1 MFGYILISNKKAW
14 FIVFTIMLLDI
25 YNIYGQVFPLK
36 NTAFNTIITGQ
47 IGSIK
52 NIHSGANQKYLDS
65 LFLKKDQ
72 VQELIKTK
80 KSQFIVTRG
89 TGMVYKQKS
98 ENDSLIAFER
108 IDSTQFDGY
117 NFDDIKFEYNDT
129 LFSIGGFGFWR
140 NNGQVRYFTE
150 NKEWELLFSELPLG
164 ISNRNLWNL
173 NQEKGLLFAI
183 VKANEA
189 DYKLVKIDL
198 KKKNWN
204 FEPLP
209 SIIHSELLLMNENP
223 IQIQLN
229 NKTGSLL
236 CFSNKLYYLDLEK
249 SLLKEASNN
258 KLLNFINKQKINE
271 ASYFENSGML
281 YVFNLN
287 TFIIDSIYFNDNDFS
302 VLSQNAYQLGD
313 YKFITILLA
322 ILLIIGI
329 VVFYVSSRKKKS
341 SLEMN
346 EFEKEFIKKLTNK
359 KGAVID
365 INNLNYLLGLSKKSI
380 EIQKKNRSEFLNK
393 LNQKLKEVL
402 NTQENVI
409 IRIKDEEDKRVFIYK
424 LDEAYFEKIEEK
436 I

>member
-1 MFGYILISNKKAW
+1 MFGYNLISNKKVW
-14 FIVFTIMLLDI
+14 SIVFTILLFSI
-25 YNIYGQVFPLK
+25 YNVYGQVFPLK
-36 NTAFNTIITGQ
+36 NTAFNTIVVSQ
-47 IGSIK
+47 KGSIK

-65 LFLKKDQ
+65 LFVKKDQ

-80 KSQFIVTRG
+80 NSQFIVTRG
-89 TGMVYKQKS
+89 TGIVYRQKS

-150 NKEWELLFSELPLG
+150 NKEWELLFSELTVG

-173 NQEKGLLFAI
+173 NQEKGLFFAI
-183 VKANEA
+183 VKANKA

-198 KKKNWN
+198 KRKNWN

-209 SIIHSELLLMNENP
+209 SIIHSEVLLMNENP
-223 IQIQLN
+223 IQIQIN

-249 SLLKEASNN
+249 RLLKTASNN

-271 ASYFENSGML
+271 ASYFENNGML
-281 YVFNLN
+281 YVLNLN
-287 TFIIDSIYFNDNDFS
+287 TFIIDSIYFNDNEFS
-302 VLSQNAYQLGD
+302 ALAQNAGQLD
-313 YKFITILLA
+313 NYKFISILLG
-322 ILLIIGI
+322 ILFLIGI
-329 VVFYVSSRKKKS
+329 VIFYISSKKKKS
-341 SLEMN
+341 NLEMN

-359 KGAVID
+359 KGAIID

-402 NTQENVI
+402 NTEENII

-424 LDEAYFEKIEEK
+424 LDETYFEKIEEE

>member
-1 MFGYILISNKKAW
+1 MFGYTLISNKKAW
-14 FIVFTIMLLDI
+14 IYIFIMYILNINSIFGQLITLKPTVFHSI
-25 YNIYGQVFPLK
+25 V
-36 NTAFNTIITGQ
+36 TGQ
-47 IGSIK
+47 KGSIK
-52 NIHSGANQKYLDS
+52 NIHSAANQIYLDS

-80 KSQFIVTRG
+80 NSQFIVFRG
-89 TGMVYKQKS
+89 SGKVYKQVNQ
-98 ENDSLIAFER
+98 NDSLINFER
-108 IDSTQFDGY
+108 IDSTQFEGY

-150 NKEWELLFSELPLG
+150 NKEWELLISELPLG

-173 NQEKGLLFAI
+173 NQEKGLFFVI

-189 DYKLVKIDL
+189 EYKLVKIDL

-209 SIIHSELLLMNENP
+209 NIIHSELLSMNENP
-223 IQIQLN
+223 NQIQFN
-229 NKTGSLL
+229 NKSGSIL

-249 SLLKEASNN
+249 GEIKSASNN
-258 KLLNFINKQKINE
+258 KLLNFINKHKISE
-271 ASYFENSGML
+271 ASYFENRNML
-281 YVFNLN
+281 YVYNLSTLN
-287 TFIIDSIYFNDNDFS
+287 IDSIRFNDNDFY
-302 VLSQNAYQLGD
+302 VLSQKFYQYD
-313 YKFITILLA
+313 KFIFIALGLLFVA
-322 ILLIIGI
+322 GLS
-329 VVFYVSSRKKKS
+329 VFYLLYKKKKS
-341 SLEMN
+341 NLEMN
-346 EFEKEFIKKLTNK
+346 EFEKEFIKKLTSK

-402 NTQENVI
+402 NTQDNII
-409 IRIKDEEDKRVFIYK
+409 IRIKDEGDKRVFIYK

-436 I
+436 M